1 MKPPLRLLGFLLAAA
16 APLLNHQPPAEDL
29 NVLLD
34 RVAQRVESYAE
45 YNNWRA
51 QALAKTAYLDKDGM
65 PEKIV
70 VVSKIVRVTAGL
82 RSEEILKAEETARG
96 KTTDITAKQAEKAVK
111 DNERRRRAREKSD
124 RTGREDGRRTFT
136 LDEFLPFGAEKRG
149 LYEFRRGPDRNL
161 NGLRAATIEARS
173 KVPDDDS
180 WNGTYH
186 VDAES
191 FDILRVEAW
200 PSKNPAMVKELRMLA
215 DIEVIRGR
223 YPFLKK
229 SRFKVD
235 GGMFIKRIRLTAE
248 EEYSNVEI
256 LD

>member
-1 MKPPLRLLGFLLAAA
+1 MKPPVRLLGFLLAAA
-16 APLLNHQPPAEDL
+16 APLFNQQSPAADL
-29 NVLLD
+29 NALLD

-51 QALAKTAYLDKDGM
+51 RALTKTTYLDKDGA
-65 PEKIV
+65 PEKVV

-82 RSEEILKAEETARG
+82 RSEEILKAEETAKG
-96 KTTDITAKQAEKAVK
+96 KTTDITAKQAEKAAK
-111 DNERRRRAREKSD
+111 DNERRRKAKEKAD
-124 RTGREDGRRTFT
+124 RGGREDGRRTFT
-136 LDEFLPFGAEKRG
+136 LDDFLPFGADKRG
-149 LYEFRRGPDRNL
+149 LYEFRRGADRSL
-161 NGLRAATIEARS
+161 NGRRAATIEARS
-173 KVPDDDS
+173 KVPDDES

-200 PSKNPAMVKELRMLA
+200 PSKNPAMVKELRMQA
-215 DIEVIRGR
+215 DIEVIWGR

-235 GGMFIKRIRLTAE
+235 GGIFIKRIRLTAE
-248 EEYSNVEI
+248 EEYSSVDI